1 MTKACAISIAA
12 VMTMAAQTVVE
23 LPQAD
28 AAALKSRGARFEFSA
43 EARVRIWGG
52 GGKFVIPR
60 QFFPADL
67 PALFSRT
74 LALDGSLPEGSTLEW
89 IFTGDE
95 GGITLRIA
103 PDRLRVA
110 QRYYDSYGLSAT
122 RPLKARYAAKEW
134 EETEVAYSGALRTV
148 TVVLDHKLGLVVS
161 LNGKQ
166 VVRQTC
172 LLEARRHQLAWAPAE
187 GATTGAVIGR
197 MVEPEAIE
205 TRVTVDAGKKHQSI
219 YGFGGILSA
228 PAYALLSA
236 EGKRRWWHL
245 LAEYN
250 LLIHREYP
258 NGNRLRPDLSN
269 FDRLEDATP
278 HYYGD
283 NFPNGEITDFAYI
296 SQIRKM
302 GGHVLFEFWD
312 LPPWARREYKAEDG
326 KTYPRAPIIA
336 EYVRAMVG
344 YCKVSREKTGQ
355 PPDVVGIQNEI
366 VQPGDLWHQMIV
378 ALREG
383 LDKAGF
389 RQVKIHMPDNSNL
402 KGGIAT
408 GLAIQRSPGAW
419 KMIDYAATHV
429 YDFQNFFEDPDGYD
443 ATAREW
449 KELMGDKPF
458 LSTELTVN
466 HSAYQ
471 SRSYR
476 VAFAQAQLYHKN
488 MALMD
493 AQALIYCWTLLDI
506 EQSSFGPTRSLFVPD
521 RANGYMPAPAGYTL
535 RVFGAFSRRLREGMV
550 RVSAA
555 SDNPDLLLT
564 AYAGK
569 GGENTAVLI
578 NRSTSPQRVLI
589 DWPGV
594 AFTTM
599 EVASP
604 YQANAVMA
612 TVPKALE
619 IRPGEIV
626 TLTSAPLGRGG
637 ETH

>member
-1 MTKACAISIAA
+1 MTKAFAVLIATA
-12 VMTMAAQTVVE
+12 MTMAAQTVVE
-23 LPQAD
+23 LPPAD
-28 AAALKSRGARFEFSA
+28 AAALKGGGTRFEFSA

-52 GGKFVIPR
+52 GGTVSIPR
-60 QFFPADL
+60 QFFPGDL

-74 LALDGSLPEGSTLEW
+74 LALDGTLPESSTLEW

-95 GGITLRIA
+95 GGITLRIT

-110 QRYYDSYGLSAT
+110 QRYYDSYGLSTT
-122 RPLKARYAAKEW
+122 RPLKARYPEKEW
-134 EETEVAYSGALRTV
+134 DETEVAYSGALRMVTV
-148 TVVLDHKLGLVVS
+148 TLDHKLGLLVS

-172 LLEARRHQLAWAPAE
+172 LLEVRRHQLWWAPAK
-187 GATTGAVIGR
+187 GATAGGVSGR
-197 MVEPEAIE
+197 MVEPDAVE
-205 TRVTVDAGKKHQSI
+205 TRVTVDVGKKHQSI

-228 PAYALLSA
+228 PAYAQLSA
-236 EGKRRWWHL
+236 EGKRRWWQL

-312 LPPWARREYKAEDG
+312 LPPWARREYKAEDD
-326 KTYPRAPIIA
+326 KMYARVPIIA

-344 YCKVSREKTGQ
+344 YCKVSQQKTGR

-366 VQPGDLWHQMIV
+366 VQPTELWHQMIM

-408 GLAIQRSPGAW
+408 ARAIQRSPEAW
-419 KMIDYAATHV
+419 KTIDYAATHV
-429 YDFQNFFEDPDGYD
+429 YDFQSFFQDPDGYD

-449 KELMGDKPF
+449 KDLVGDKPF

-466 HSAYQ
+466 NSAYQ
-471 SRSYR
+471 SRAYR

-493 AQALIYCWTLLDI
+493 AKALIYCWTLLDI
-506 EQSSFGPTRSLFVPD
+506 EQPSFGPTRSLFVPD
-521 RANGYMPAPAGYTL
+521 RANGYVPAPAGYTL
-535 RVFGAFSRRLREGMV
+535 RAFGAFSRRLREGMV
-550 RVSAA
+550 RVDAA
-555 SDNPDLLLT
+555 SANPDLLAT
-564 AYAGK
+564 AYVGK
-569 GGENTAVLI
+569 TGEKTAILI
-578 NRSTSPQRVLI
+578 NRATSPQRVHL
-589 DWPGV
+589 DWPGA
-594 AFTTM
+594 AFTAM

-604 YQANAVMA
+604 YQANAVIA
-612 TVPKALE
+612 PVPKSIA
-619 IRPGEIV
+619 IQPGEVV
-626 TLTSAPLGRGG
+626 TLSSVPLGRSR
-637 ETH
+637 